1 MERAAGLLRQARG
14 VVRVVQAPTIRPD
27 TPIRDLADYWLEL
40 RCCGEATFY
49 PFKLVAAKARHRG
62 RTLLRDALRQFL
74 CNGCGGPPQHVAVVE
89 RADEDAASGTEPAW
103 RVVIDAKTGA
113 PLETD

>member
-1 MERAAGLLRQARG
+1 

-40 RCCGEATFY
+40 RCCGGATFY
-49 PFKLVAAKARHRG
+49 PFKLIAPKARHRG
-62 RTLLRDALRQFL
+62 RTLLRDALRQFR
-74 CNGCGGPPQHVAVVE
+74 CKGCGGPPQHVAVVE
-89 RADEDAASGTEPAW
+89 RADGSAAFGQEPGW
-103 RVVIDAKTGA
+103 RIVIDAKTGA